1 MEAEVANLQAQATLH
16 SAKAQE
22 TMADPQLKAAEIEAQ
37 MAIKQQELALRR
49 QLSELTNDMRK
60 GQTETQAAAKVATAA
75 MKPSGGR

>member
-1 MEAEVANLQAQATLH
+1 
-16 SAKAQE
+16 
-22 TMADPQLKAAEIEAQ
+22 MA
-37 MAIKQQELALRR
+37 MKQQELALRR

>member
-1 MEAEVANLQAQATLH
+1 
-16 SAKAQE
+16 
-22 TMADPQLKAAEIEAQ
+22 MADPQLKAAEIEAQ
-37 MAIKQQELALRR
+37 MAMKQQELALRR